1 MSMQTSTDNTTA
13 GVPVPARG
21 RGRIKL
27 MLLLLVCASPLIFS
41 YLTYYVI
48 KPSGR
53 TNYGTL
59 IDPRQHPMPEL
70 KAATLDGAASGLKAY
85 EGKWLMLRVG
95 PADCN
100 DLCRKQLLTM
110 RQVRLMQG
118 KEMSRVERV
127 WLITDDAPLDTVV
140 MRESDGTHLLRADAA
155 TLHKWL
161 PPEQGGAAGEH
172 IFMVDPRG
180 NLMMRWPK
188 QVIDNTA
195 EATRMKKDVYKLL
208 KASAIG

>member
-1 MSMQTSTDNTTA
+1 MQNT
-13 GVPVPARG
+13 VPPTPDPAVRKRG
-21 RGRIKL
+21 RLKL
-27 MLLLLVCASPLIFS
+27 ILLLLVCASPLIFS

-59 IDPRQHPMPEL
+59 VDPRQHPMPRL
-70 KAATLDGAASGLKAY
+70 GGRTLDGKPASLKDY
-85 EGKWLMLRVG
+85 QGKWLMLRVG
-95 PADCN
+95 PGACDQACHQ
-100 DLCRKQLLTM
+100 QLLTM

-118 KEMSRVERV
+118 KEMERIERV
-127 WLITDDAPLDTVV
+127 WLITDDAPLDTMV
-140 MRESDGTHLLRADAA
+140 MREFDGTRMLRVDPSVLAG
-155 TLHKWL
+155 WL
-161 PPEQGGAAGEH
+161 PAGQGGAVTEH

-188 QVIDNTA
+188 QVTDSPK
-195 EATRMKKDVYKLL
+195 EASKMKKDVYKLL